1 MSARKGTQST
11 EKSSRW
17 QFHYSQIGDSFRR
30 DSPTP
35 FRTTRQLTWQGFRLI
50 EKSNYSWKYVRAIP
64 SWIHKETRYNHC
76 RKTVCWWESTL
87 SMATRCISGITHWPL
102 LNSIHYND
110 VIMSAMTHQITGVC
124 IACSNICSGA
134 DQRKHRISASLAF
147 VRGIHRWPV
156 DSPHKGPVTGKMFP
170 FDDVIMCHFK
180 QMYNVIIISIM
191 VTRAFPLEMLTEVF
205 PKILSVINLK
215 WFRWWLAAV
224 RQQKFTW
231 IIIKTDLRHNRLE
244 GIDLS
249 NNDLWKVLVP
259 SHQWPDSVSKYICCY
274 LCHVTG
280 YN

>member
-1 MSARKGTQST
+1 MLVRKHTLNGNQMHIRYNALAPG
-11 EKSSRW
+11 K
-17 QFHYSQIGDSFRR
+17 FYSLQWRHNEHDDASNHRGLHCLLKHLFRR
-30 DSPTP
+30 RSKKTSNL
-35 FRTTRQLTWQGFRLI
+35 RLTGLCEGNPPVTGGFP
-50 EKSNYSWKYVRAIP
+50 SQRA
-64 SWIHKETRYNHC
+64 
-76 RKTVCWWESTL
+76 
-87 SMATRCISGITHWPL
+87 
-102 LNSIHYND
+102 
-110 VIMSAMTHQITGVC
+110 
-124 IACSNICSGA
+124 
-134 DQRKHRISASLAF
+134 
-147 VRGIHRWPV
+147 
-156 DSPHKGPVTGKMFP
+156 VTGKMFP

-231 IIIKTDLRHNRLE
+231 IIIKTDLRHNRLK

-249 NNDLWKVLVP
+249 NNDLWKVTLLVP